1 MKAIFSYKTQI
12 IPASIK
18 DVDGKKG
25 IVTGYFAKFD
35 NVDADG
41 DIIRKGAFTKSIL
54 ETGPAST
61 QPRIKHFLNHDT
73 SKPLG
78 KLISLDEDAFGLA
91 YESQI
96 GTHALG
102 QDFIKQVESGLITEH
117 SIGYQTM
124 KRNQL
129 QDYQDYMKNPALG
142 YQELTDVKLWEG
154 SSLQSWGSNS
164 KTPLTGLKDTE
175 LKDEL
180 QKLVN
185 RQKAL
190 EKFCRNSDA
199 SDETIELLLIECK
212 QLTQLIIENTKQ
224 VKLINCPHCLK
235 DTPDAETGIGYIK
248 CVNCS
253 ETFSTSKSTSQPGIK
268 KESEVLEA
276 LKSFTNSLKK

>member
-1 MKAIFSYKTQI
+1 MKAIFSYKTQV
-12 IPASIK
+12 IPAAIK

-224 VKLINCPHCLK
+224 GEP
-235 DTPDAETGIGYIK
+235 TP
-248 CVNCS
+248 
-253 ETFSTSKSTSQPGIK
+253 QPGIK
-268 KESEVLEA
+268 KESEVIEA